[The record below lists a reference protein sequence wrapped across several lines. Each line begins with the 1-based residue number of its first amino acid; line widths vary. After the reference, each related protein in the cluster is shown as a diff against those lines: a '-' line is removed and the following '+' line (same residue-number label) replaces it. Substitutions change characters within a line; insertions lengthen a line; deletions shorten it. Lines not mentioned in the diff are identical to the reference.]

1 MIKSK
6 GFGLVTVIVIM
17 IITSVVS
24 GITTGVIMLNNNDI
38 KISNLSDDK
47 ELQEFIEVYEVL
59 LSKYYDDIDK
69 KAMLEAAEDGMMNF
83 LGDKYTTYL
92 QGSEYQEIIDELSA
106 TYEGIG
112 IEIENNI
119 IKGFAE
125 GSPAEKSG
133 LLIGDII
140 NKVNNINIED
150 MSSEQISL
158 LIKNDASD
166 YIDLEILRNGV
177 TLPFKIKK
185 TKLTNKVVSYKI
197 IDNSN
202 IGYLFIKNFSENLD
216 DQVNDSLKELEA
228 KGINSLIIDLRGNAG
243 GYLQAAEKTASLF
256 LEEGKVIYSLKN
268 SNGEVIHKDKTKE
281 KRNYPI
287 VILIDNNTASAA
299 EILASALKDSYNAIL
314 VGSKSFGKGKVQEVV
329 KLENGDSVKTT
340 SAKWYTPTGICIDG
354 VGISPDYNVIYINDG
369 NYLDTQLEKAINVLY
384 QLGV

>member
-92 QGSEYQEIIDELSA
+92 QGSEYQEILDELSA

-340 SAKWYTPTGICIDG
+340 SAKWYTPAGICIDG

-369 NYLDTQLEKAINVLY
+369 NYLDTQLEKAINILY

>member
-340 SAKWYTPTGICIDG
+340 SAKWYTPAGICIDG

>member
-340 SAKWYTPTGICIDG
+340 SAKWYTPAGICIDG

-369 NYLDTQLEKAINVLY
+369 NYLDTQLEKAINILY

>member
-92 QGSEYQEIIDELSA
+92 QGSEYQEILDELSA

-340 SAKWYTPTGICIDG
+340 SAKWYTPAGICIDG